1 MFTLRIIVLK
11 KWFYTN
17 KINVMF
23 NLVGKDLLYPLRQL
37 DFIEKRA
44 LIEDKIDIK
53 VYNTNST
60 YHIRYSCAI
69 KLA

>member
-1 MFTLRIIVLK
+1 
-11 KWFYTN
+11 
-17 KINVMF
+17 MF

-37 DFIEKRA
+37 DFIEKIA
-44 LIEDKIDIK
+44 LMEDKIDIK